1 MDMCTIIE
9 ELLEVVSSM
18 PFILR
23 LHGGCHQDKLERDSI
38 EQTVMA
44 RS

>member
-1 MDMCTIIE
+1 MDICATIE

-23 LHGGCHQDKLERDSI
+23 LHGKGHQEKLASDSS
-38 EQTVMA
+38 E
-44 RS
+44 